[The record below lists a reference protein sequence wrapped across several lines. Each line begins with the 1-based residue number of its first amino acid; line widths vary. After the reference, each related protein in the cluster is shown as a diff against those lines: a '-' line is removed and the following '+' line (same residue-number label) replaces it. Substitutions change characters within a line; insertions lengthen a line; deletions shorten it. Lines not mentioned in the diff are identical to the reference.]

1 MKINRIHAVIG
12 FFLVIVPLLGF
23 GHAFKN
29 GFSIFAGAV
38 ILFFAIQSIQNEFRK
53 KNRRPLRHD
62 TFVEGKP
69 PETKVEDRP
78 EPKSKTPPA
87 SNSHV
92 ADITDVE

>member
-1 MKINRIHAVIG
+1 MKINRIHATLG
-12 FFLVIVPLLGF
+12 FLLVVVPLLGF

-38 ILFFAIQSIQNEFRK
+38 ILFFAVQSIQNEFHK
-53 KNRRPLRHD
+53 KHRRPQRHD

-69 PETKVEDRP
+69 PEPKTEERS
-78 EPKSKTPPA
+78 EPKTKY
-87 SNSHV
+87 SHI